1 MHISNLLFS
10 VTKWWGHCSRAG
22 NNGCPLASTSGQPKL
37 LTKDTELT
45 HNELLQWEGRLK
57 RVQFPTQLAVFYS
70 FKCQGDGVQYVPLW
84 GALLTAT
91 VLQQERQRGKGWKW
105 RDGRATMW
113 RDGVGTEIEKNE
125 ERHSEWPGVIE
136 REKRKSTEKM
146 KTVKNVSSGCRLAS
160 LTGTIWRTMQLLTEC
175 HTFLIHPCLK
185 KTHLQPGVDHA
196 SHTQEPLTN
205 KARQIISNTRQQTK
219 HKTTTLDI
227 YVLD

>member
-1 MHISNLLFS
+1 MHIANLLFS
-10 VTKWWGHCSRAG
+10 VTKWRGHCSRAG

-70 FKCQGDGVQYVPLW
+70 FKCQGDGVQRVPLW

-91 VLQQERQRGKGWKW
+91 VLQQERQREKGWKW
-105 RDGRATMW
+105 RDGRVTTGWAARW
-113 RDGVGTEIEKNE
+113 SGDGNRKEKGGK
-125 ERHSEWPGVIE
+125 RRSEWPGVIE

-160 LTGTIWRTMQLLTEC
+160 LTGTIWRTMQLLAEC
-175 HTFLIHPCLK
+175 DACPLSESTLPKENTLTARCWWCIAHPITAHQHRRNRL
-185 KTHLQPGVDHA
+185 LV
-196 SHTQEPLTN
+196 
-205 KARQIISNTRQQTK
+205 I
-219 HKTTTLDI
+219 
-227 YVLD
+227 